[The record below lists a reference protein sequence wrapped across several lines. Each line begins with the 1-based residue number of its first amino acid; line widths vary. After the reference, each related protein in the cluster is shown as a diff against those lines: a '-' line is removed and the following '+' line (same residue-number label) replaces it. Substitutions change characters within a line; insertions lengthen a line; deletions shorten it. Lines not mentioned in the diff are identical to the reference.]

1 MSSATLIENT
11 FSTGSILKL
20 TFDPDTRQLEVE
32 WQNKRIRAFKPV
44 PEEIFR
50 RLSSAPNP
58 DTYFHDRIVEEYA
71 EVQPRRR
78 ATEENPFRA
87 LNDLFGSSKQDGT

>member
-1 MSSATLIENT
+1 
-11 FSTGSILKL
+11 
-20 TFDPDTRQLEVE
+20 
-32 WQNKRIRAFKPV
+32 V

>member
-1 MSSATLIENT
+1 MIEKT
-11 FSTGSILKL
+11 FSTGSIRKL